1 MNVLVS
7 LHLIYERPW
16 RLLPILI
23 KSNRLVS
30 ERWCYIFSQFA
41 AFYLFQIKRPI
52 RFINLPIKPRYV
64 YRSGCTM
71 GQNRVL
77 LESQSAE
84 NNPGAS
90 GEV

>member
-1 MNVLVS
+1 M
-7 LHLIYERPW
+7 
-16 RLLPILI
+16 LL
-23 KSNRLVS
+23 
-30 ERWCYIFSQFA
+30 YFYFSQYA

-64 YRSGCTM
+64 NRSCCTV

-84 NNPGAS
+84 NNLGAS

>member
-1 MNVLVS
+1 M
-7 LHLIYERPW
+7 
-16 RLLPILI
+16 LL
-23 KSNRLVS
+23 
-30 ERWCYIFSQFA
+30 YFYFSQYA
-41 AFYLFQIKRPI
+41 AFYLFQIKRAI

-64 YRSGCTM
+64 NRSCCTV